1 MKLFLAS
8 IIFSSQLFAVSFLN
22 DENVIE
28 SKESKLYSK
37 SNPSKT
43 PHFRKSKAVNYK
55 DRVSSKQSGTEKGT
69 DENFQDQL
77 NKRTDEF
84 SEKVTKTLDA
94 YYSGP
99 IIIEGTH
106 KIRTLDQFDGIIKDS
121 VLVTQTPE
129 EVIVYAKDPN
139 GPLYDSKLRCMGAVF
154 VQRVKLACDLLITP
168 TKEYPVRV
176 LIREKIDGVSTLLPN
191 KFFTG
196 EEARMIKIG
205 GAAFLASLIDSGKTR
220 ATTINGEQDITNM
233 KNKILGGA
241 FDVAQLPVE
250 SLKKES
256 NEIPVT
262 AVIDSGREV
271 RIEFLEGVK
280 GEI

>member
-1 MKLFLAS
+1 MKLILISYLFIS
-8 IIFSSQLFAVSFLN
+8 DVFAVTFLN
-22 DENVIE
+22 DQKIDTTKDSIVQSQEIQNNLSGKKRRLTRI
-28 SKESKLYSK
+28 
-37 SNPSKT
+37 
-43 PHFRKSKAVNYK
+43 YK
-55 DRVSSKQSGTEKGT
+55 DRVSSKQSGTERISSEKF
-69 DENFQDQL
+69 EDQL
-77 NKRTDEF
+77 SKRTDEF
-84 SEKVTKTLDA
+84 NEKVTKTLDA

-99 IIIEGTH
+99 IIIEGTQ

-168 TKEYPVRV
+168 TKEYPVKV
-176 LIREKIDGVSTLLPN
+176 LIREKLDGVSTLLPN
-191 KFFTG
+191 KFYTG
-196 EEARMIKIG
+196 EEARMIKVG
-205 GAAFLASLIDSGKTR
+205 GAAFLARLIDSGKTR

-233 KNKILGGA
+233 RNKILGGA
-241 FDVAQLPVE
+241 FDVAQMPVE
-250 SLKKES
+250 SLNKES
-256 NEIPVT
+256 NDIPVT

>member
-1 MKLFLAS
+1 MRMLLVALLFIGQAN
-8 IIFSSQLFAVSFLN
+8 AVTFLS
-22 DENVIE
+22 DDKADAA
-28 SKESKLYSK
+28 KESKTDSQESK
-37 SNPSKT
+37 NKT
-43 PHFRKSKAVNYK
+43 IHRKKRTSVIYK
-55 DRVSSKQSGTEKGT
+55 DHVNSKQSGTERISS
-69 DENFQDQL
+69 ESFHNEL

-84 SEKVTKTLDA
+84 NEKVTKTFDA

-99 IIIEGTH
+99 IIIEGTQ

-121 VLVTQTPE
+121 ILVTQTPE

-168 TKEYPVRV
+168 TKDYPVKV

-220 ATTINGEQDITNM
+220 ATTINGEQDVTNM

-256 NEIPVT
+256 SEIPVT